1 MLLNVQPK
9 KLDEVLATPVLQQT
23 AFWSEVKRLTG
34 VESMAFDFKVDAN
47 RFYEDDKCD
56 STLVSDVLIL
66 SQKIDEQHSIAYVP
80 YGPELNPVDSNQGAF
95 LEELSESVRPFL
107 PDTTIM
113 IRYDLFWDSLWADE
127 EDFYDENGYWL
138 GPPEKRIQELR
149 LNYNTANWLL
159 RKSACNTLPSN
170 TVFLDLRKS
179 EQELLMAMK
188 AKTRYNIRLSNRKGV
203 KVRETGWDDLD
214 VWYALYRET
223 ALRNGIYLHEQSYFR
238 AVLKAKA
245 TCTQSP
251 AKVHLLIAEKGETP
265 LAAIFLV
272 ISDRRATYLY
282 GASSTAKR
290 YLMGSYAVQ
299 WRAITLAKQEGCT
312 EYDMFGIA
320 PRPDP
325 NHPMCGLHRFKTG
338 FGGTIHHSLGSWD
351 YLFQEEKYNYL
362 SAQEIVQQGY
372 HIT

>member
-1 MLLNVQPK
+1 MLLNIQPK
-9 KLDEVLATPVLQQT
+9 KIDEVYETPVLQQT

-34 VESMAFDFKVDAN
+34 VDSMAFDFKVDAN
-47 RFYEDDKCD
+47 HFYEDEKCD
-56 STLVSDVLIL
+56 STLVSDVLIM

-80 YGPELNPVDSNQGAF
+80 YGPEVHPADSNQGAF
-95 LEELSESVRPFL
+95 LEELSESLRSFL

-113 IRYDLFWDSLWADE
+113 IRYDLFWDSLWVGE
-127 EDFYDENGYWL
+127 EGYYDEDGYWL

-149 LNYNTANWLL
+149 LNYNTENWLL
-159 RKSACNTLPSN
+159 RKSACNSLPSN
-170 TVFLDLRKS
+170 TVFLDLEKS
-179 EQELLMAMK
+179 KEELLMAMK
-188 AKTRYNIRLSNRKGV
+188 PKTRYNIRLSKRRGVVVRK
-203 KVRETGWDDLD
+203 TGWNDLD

-223 ALRNGIYLHEQSYFR
+223 ALRNGIFLHDKSYFR

-245 TCTQSP
+245 TCPHSP
-251 AKVHLLIAEKGETP
+251 AKVHLLIAEADNTP

-272 ISDRRATYLY
+272 ISGRRATYLY
-282 GASSTAKR
+282 GASSSSGR
-290 YLMGSYAVQ
+290 HLMGSYAVQ
-299 WRAITLAKQEGCT
+299 WRAITLAKEEGCT

-362 SAQEIVQQGY
+362 AAQEIVQPGY

>member
-1 MLLNVQPK
+1 MLLKVQPK
-9 KLDEVLATPVLQQT
+9 KLDEVFATPILQQT
-23 AFWSEVKRLTG
+23 AFWSEVKRLIG
-34 VESMAFDFKVDAN
+34 VESMAFDFEVNPKHFNVKEK
-47 RFYEDDKCD
+47 RT
-56 STLVSDVLIL
+56 STLVSDVLIIN
-66 SQKIDEQHSIAYVP
+66 QKIDAQHSIAYVP
-80 YGPELNPVDSNQGAF
+80 YGPELHPSDDNQGVF

-113 IRYDLFWDSLWADE
+113 IRFDLFWDSLWVDE
-127 EDFYDENGYWL
+127 EDFYDEDGYWL

-149 LNYNTANWLL
+149 LNFKTENWLL
-159 RKSACNTLPSN
+159 RKSACNSLPSN

-179 EQELLMAMK
+179 EEALLMSMK
-188 AKTRYNIRLSNRKGV
+188 SKTRYNIRLSGRKGV
-203 KVRETGWDDLD
+203 KVRKTGWDDLD
-214 VWYALYRET
+214 VWYDLYRET
-223 ALRNGIYLHEQSYFR
+223 ALRNGIYLHDQSYFR

-245 TCTQSP
+245 TCTKSP
-251 AKVHLLIAEKGETP
+251 AKVHLLIAEVGNTP

-272 ISDRRATYLY
+272 ISGRRATYLY
-282 GASSTAKR
+282 GASSSTKR
-290 YLMGSYAVQ
+290 HLMGSYAVQ
-299 WRAITLAKQEGCT
+299 WRAITLAKEEGCT

-362 SAQEIVQQGY
+362 AAQEIVQTGY